1 MGITQQLQVSWK
13 SRRISVKISVKR
25 TIRFIEV
32 TSAMRLF
39 IVILKHREIPD
50 FLGLFSSLFLLNANV
65 LFRMLL
71 WPLEAHLKL

>member
-1 MGITQQLQVSWK
+1 MSHLIFVQGFGWNYFKKDLNFEFCQKNS
-13 SRRISVKISVKR
+13 
-25 TIRFIEV
+25 FIEV

-39 IVILKHREIPD
+39 IVILKHREVPD
-50 FLGLFSSLFLLNANV
+50 FLGLFSSLFLLNV